1 MGDAVVF
8 AVEQIGRFA
17 SSRQVLNA
25 IRDYAPIVMEP
36 DERQRRRKISQAL
49 YTTKGDRLVSLP
61 VNGKTMWGKP
71 EWTDGG
77 RPKDDYLP
85 LYSDVEEADDD
96 ESY

>member
-1 MGDAVVF
+1 M
-8 AVEQIGRFA
+8 
-17 SSRQVLNA
+17 
-25 IRDYAPIVMEP
+25 
-36 DERQRRRKISQAL
+36 
-49 YTTKGDRLVSLP
+49 RLVSLP

-96 ESY
+96 EVY